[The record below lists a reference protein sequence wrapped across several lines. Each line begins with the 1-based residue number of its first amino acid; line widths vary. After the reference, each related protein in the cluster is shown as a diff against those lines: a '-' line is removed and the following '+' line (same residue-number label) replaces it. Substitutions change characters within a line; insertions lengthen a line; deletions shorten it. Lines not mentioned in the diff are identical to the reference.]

1 MSVRRGP
8 GASTVSVTSGVSRAD
23 EVPAMHRSAAR
34 APVMGDVARLAGVS
48 HQTVS
53 RVINDHPHISPA
65 TRTKVEQAIHQLGY
79 RPNTAARALVRGRSG
94 MVGIVTASGSYF
106 GPRSA
111 QHGVGSAARA
121 AGFAVASIDLADVTR
136 DELSTAIDD
145 LARIGVEGVVV
156 VAGHDAAVDAA
167 RSRPGELPVVV
178 VEGDL
183 SRAPLSVGVDQ
194 VAGATT
200 AVEHLIALGHTRIV
214 HVAGPADWAEARAR
228 VTGWRAAMS
237 RAGLATRKPLTGDW
251 TAVSG
256 YDVGRLIAADSGVTA
271 VFAGNDQMALGVLRA
286 LHEAGRQVPDEVSV
300 VGFDDIPEAAFL
312 IPPLTTVHQDFA
324 DVGARAIEVLTAA
337 ISGESASPVPLLSP
351 RLVIRAS
358 TGPPPRR
365 TLT

>member
-1 MSVRRGP
+1 MQ
-8 GASTVSVTSGVSRAD
+8 
-23 EVPAMHRSAAR
+23 RSAPR
-34 APVMGDVARLAGVS
+34 PPVMADVARLAGVS

-53 RVINDHPHISPA
+53 RVINGHPHITPL
-65 TRTKVEQAIHQLGY
+65 TRAKVQRAIDQLGY

-94 MVGIVTASGSYF
+94 MLGIVTASGSYF

-111 QHGVGSAARA
+111 QHGVGAAARA
-121 AGFAVASIDLADVTR
+121 AGFAVASIDLAEVTR
-136 DELSTAIDD
+136 DELSSAIDD

-183 SRAPLSVGVDQ
+183 SRTPLSVGVDL
-194 VAGATT
+194 VTGATA
-200 AVEHLIALGHTRIV
+200 AVAHLIGLGHRHIV

-228 VTGWRAAMS
+228 VEGWRAAMS
-237 RAGLATRKPLTGDW
+237 GAGFATQEPLVGDW
-251 TAVSG
+251 TAASG
-256 YDVGRLIAADSGVTA
+256 VEAGRAIAADPGVTA

-286 LHEAGRQVPDEVSV
+286 LHDAGRRVPDDVSV

-312 IPPLTTVHQDFA
+312 TPPLTTVHQDFT

-337 ISGESASPVPLLSP
+337 IRGESTSPVPLLSP

-358 TGPPPRR
+358 TGPAPER

>member
-1 MSVRRGP
+1 MQRNAV
-8 GASTVSVTSGVSRAD
+8 
-23 EVPAMHRSAAR
+23 R
-34 APVMGDVARLAGVS
+34 APVMSDVARLAGVS

-53 RVINDHPHISPA
+53 RVINNHPNTSPS
-65 TRTKVEQAIHQLGY
+65 TRAKVQRAIDQLGY

-167 RSRPGELPVVV
+167 RSRPSELPVVV

-183 SRAPLSVGVDQ
+183 SRTPLSVGVDQ
-194 VAGATT
+194 VAGATA
-200 AVEHLIALGHTRIV
+200 AVEHLIGLGHRRIV

-228 VTGWRAAMS
+228 VEGWRTAMS
-237 RAGLATRKPLTGDW
+237 GAGLATQEPLVGDW
-251 TAVSG
+251 SAASG
-256 YDVGRLIAADSGVTA
+256 FEAGRVIAADPGVTA
-271 VFAGNDQMALGVLRA
+271 VFAGNDQMALGVLLA
-286 LHEAGRQVPDEVSV
+286 LHEAGRRVPDDVSV

-312 IPPLTTVHQDFA
+312 TPPLTTVHQDFT
-324 DVGARAIEVLTAA
+324 DVGARAITVLMAA
-337 ISGESASPVPLLSP
+337 IHGESASPVPLLSP
-351 RLVIRAS
+351 PLVIRRS
-358 TGPPPRR
+358 TAAHPGGH
-365 TLT
+365 